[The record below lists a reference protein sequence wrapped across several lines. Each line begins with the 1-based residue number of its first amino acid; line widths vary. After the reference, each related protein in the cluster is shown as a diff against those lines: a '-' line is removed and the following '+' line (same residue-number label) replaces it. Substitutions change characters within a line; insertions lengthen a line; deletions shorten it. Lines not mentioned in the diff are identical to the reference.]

1 MRKIVLDHVSVT
13 SADLDRSVAFYCDL
27 LGLPLIGRGES
38 GEPELGTIL
47 GVPEVR
53 LLWAEVD
60 LGGGQLLELLQY
72 LSPNGGALTPPDP
85 ARPGG
90 THIGL
95 RVPDIDAMHARLS
108 RADVPLRSKPVEI
121 REEGDWRGVRC
132 VYASDPDGVTIEMV
146 ERPVVPGP
154 VVVPDLEAA
163 RSDQG

>member
-1 MRKIVLDHVSVT
+1 MDHVSVT

-27 LGLPLIGRGES
+27 LGLPLTGRGES

-47 GVPEVR
+47 GVPGVR

-72 LSPNGGALTPPDP
+72 LSPNGEPLTPDP

-95 RVPDIDAMHARLS
+95 RVPDIDSMYLRLS
-108 RADVPLRSKPVEI
+108 QAGVPTRSKPVEI
-121 REEGDWRGVRC
+121 QEEGDWLGVRC
-132 VYASDPDGVTIEMV
+132 LYVMDPDGVTIELV
-146 ERPVVPGP
+146 ERPMVPGP

-163 RSDQG
+163 RTDEG

>member
-1 MRKIVLDHVSVT
+1 VRKIRLDHVSVT

-38 GEPELGTIL
+38 DEPELGAIL
-47 GVPEVR
+47 GEPGVR

-72 LSPNGGALTPPDP
+72 LSPDGEALTPDP

-90 THIGL
+90 THVGL
-95 RVPDIDAMHARLS
+95 RVADIDAMHARLS
-108 RADVPLRSKPVEI
+108 RAGVPLRSKPVEI
-121 REEGDWRGVRC
+121 QEEGGWRGVRC
-132 VYASDPDGVTIEMV
+132 VYASDPDGVTIELV

-154 VVVPDLEAA
+154 VVVPDLEGA

>member
-1 MRKIVLDHVSVT
+1 VKRIQLDHVSVT
-13 SADLDRSVAFYCDL
+13 SADLDRSVAFYRDL

-38 GEPELGTIL
+38 SEPELGAIL
-47 GVPEVR
+47 GEPGVR

-72 LSPNGGALTPPDP
+72 LSPDGDPLTPDP

-95 RVPDIDAMHARLS
+95 RVSDIDAMYLRLS
-108 RADVPLRSKPVEI
+108 QAGVPIRSKPVEI
-121 REEGDWRGVRC
+121 QEKGDWLGVRC
-132 VYASDPDGVTIEMV
+132 LYARDPDGVTIELV

-163 RSDQG
+163 RSDEG

>member
-1 MRKIVLDHVSVT
+1 MRKIQLDHVSVT

-38 GEPELGTIL
+38 GEPELGIIL
-47 GVPEVR
+47 GVPGVR

-60 LGGGQLLELLQY
+60 LGGDQLLELLQF
-72 LSPNGGALTPPDP
+72 LSPEGEPLRPDP

-95 RVPDIDAMHARLS
+95 RVSDIDAMYLRLS
-108 RADVPLRSKPVEI
+108 QAGVPIRSKPVEI
-121 REEGDWRGVRC
+121 QEEGDWLGVRC
-132 VYASDPDGVTIEMV
+132 LYARDPDGVTVELV
-146 ERPVVPGP
+146 ERPGVPGP
-154 VVVPDLEAA
+154 VVVPDLETA

>member
-1 MRKIVLDHVSVT
+1 VRNIQLDHVSVT
-13 SADLDRSVAFYCDL
+13 SADLDRSVGFYCDL

-38 GEPELGTIL
+38 GEPALGAIL
-47 GVPEVR
+47 DLPGVR

-72 LSPNGGALTPPDP
+72 LSPSGEALTPDP

-95 RVPDIDAMHARLS
+95 RVTDIDAMYLRL
-108 RADVPLRSKPVEI
+108 AQAGIPIRSKPVEI
-121 REEGDWRGVRC
+121 QEEGDWLGVRC
-132 VYASDPDGVTIEMV
+132 LYASDPDGVTIELV

-154 VVVPDLEAA
+154 VVVPDLEGA
-163 RSDQG
+163 RSDQR

>member
-1 MRKIVLDHVSVT
+1 MRQIRLDHVSVT

-27 LGLPLIGRGES
+27 LGLPLTGRGES
-38 GEPELGTIL
+38 GEPELGAII
-47 GVPEVR
+47 GVPGVR

-60 LGGGQLLELLQY
+60 LGGDQLLELLQY
-72 LSPNGGALTPPDP
+72 ISPDGEPLTPDP

-95 RVPDIDAMHARLS
+95 RVPDIDEMHGRLS
-108 RADVPLRSKPVEI
+108 RAGVPLRSKPVEI
-121 REEGDWRGVRC
+121 QEEGGWRGVRC
-132 VYASDPDGVTIEMV
+132 VYASDPDGITIELV

>member
-1 MRKIVLDHVSVT
+1 VKKIQLDHVSVT
-13 SADLDRSVAFYCDL
+13 SADLDRSVAFYRHL

-38 GEPELGTIL
+38 SEPELGAIL
-47 GVPEVR
+47 GQPGVR

-60 LGGGQLLELLQY
+60 LGEGQILELLQY
-72 LSPNGGALTPPDP
+72 LSPDGEPLTPDP

-95 RVPDIDAMHARLS
+95 RVSDIDAMYLRLS
-108 RADVPLRSKPVEI
+108 QAGVPIRSKPVEI
-121 REEGDWRGVRC
+121 QEEGDWLGVRC
-132 VYASDPDGVTIEMV
+132 LYASDPDGVTIELV

-163 RSDQG
+163 RSDEG